1 MNEQLKKD
9 LEKLLKAHPELKN
22 RKLVFTD
29 DDILFAKDA
38 EKAAAAAESAKATC
52 KIKEEFPAV
61 IKGHSPKVEVR
72 KSPVH
77 GYGVFAKEDIAEG
90 EFIEECK
97 LLKMGWRGGYPGDPV
112 ITDYVWGNR
121 QCDCVECHNHG
132 AFQYLALGLGSIYN
146 HADVPNTKQKQD
158 FKTELMTV
166 KAGRAIKKDEELFV
180 TYGDKYFLVRDFWKN
195 VRQTKA
201 LEEVA
206 KAKKQ
211 LAGKENKA

>member
-1 MNEQLKKD
+1 MDDALKKD
-9 LEKLLKAHPELKN
+9 LAKLLEAHPELKN

-38 EKAAAAAESAKATC
+38 EKAAAGAESAKATC
-52 KIKEEFPAV
+52 KIKEEFPVV

-97 LLKMGWRGGYPGDPV
+97 LLKLGWRGMYPGDPV
-112 ITDYVWGNR
+112 IREYTWGNK
-121 QCDCVECHNHG
+121 QCDCIECRNHG
-132 AFQYLALGLGSIYN
+132 VFQYLALGLGSIYN

-166 KAGRAIKKDEELFV
+166 RAGRAIKKDEEIFV
-180 TYGDKYFLVRDFWKN
+180 TYGDKYFLIRDFWKN
-195 VRQTKA
+195 LKPNA
-201 LEEVA
+201 LEKVA

-211 LAGKENKA
+211 LAADKNNK